1 MRSKAAWIRDMKQQ
15 IRTAGLGL
23 VWALATAMSALPVTA
38 VEAQTVQSAG
48 SQKIVRLV
56 ANDQDILRLPQVPQR
71 LAISDETVADVQ
83 ILSPAAG
90 RRGEV
95 LLVGKRAGKA
105 DLRIWMPGR
114 STPER
119 WTIEV
124 QSQVERQLEQAGR
137 SLSADV
143 SAAGP
148 QALVTGSSPS
158 LLEHQEA
165 VAAARAGSGKDGA
178 VLDLSEVDASGMVQV
193 EVKVVE
199 VSREVMKDIG
209 LSAEAIGGKPWTGGV
224 NLLPRALSGGLNVM
238 YSSRN
243 FSATLNLLEQNGLA
257 RVLAEPT
264 LVAMSGHS
272 ASFLSGGEIP
282 IPSSAGLG
290 TTTVEYKPFGIGLTV
305 TPTVLSRERIA
316 LKVAPEASDLD
327 YSRVVE
333 MPGGGLMPSLRTRR
347 ADTTIELGDG
357 ESYIIS
363 GLVSRQTAAAVKKIP
378 FLGDLPILGS
388 FFRNVQYSQKELELV
403 IVVTPRLIKPIQKGA
418 TIALPGGRQEKLDDA
433 PNAWGYFLLGRHG
446 YEQMPG
452 FSR

>member
-23 VWALATAMSALPVTA
+23 VWALAAAMSALPVTA

-95 LLVGKRAGKA
+95 LLVGTRAGKA

-165 VAAARAGSGKDGA
+165 VAAARAGGGKDGV

>member
-1 MRSKAAWIRDMKQQ
+1 
-15 IRTAGLGL
+15 
-23 VWALATAMSALPVTA
+23 
-38 VEAQTVQSAG
+38 
-48 SQKIVRLV
+48 
-56 ANDQDILRLPQVPQR
+56 
-71 LAISDETVADVQ
+71 
-83 ILSPAAG
+83 
-90 RRGEV
+90 V
-95 LLVGKRAGKA
+95 LLIGKRAGTA
-105 DLRIWMPGR
+105 DLRVWMPGR
-114 STPER
+114 TNPDR

-124 QSQVERQLEQAGR
+124 TSQVQQQLAQAGR
-137 SLSADV
+137 PMSAQVSSAGQQSLI
-143 SAAGP
+143 
-148 QALVTGSSPS
+148 TGSSPS
-158 LLEHQEA
+158 LLDHQDA
-165 VAAARAGSGKDGA
+165 MAAARSGAGPDA
-178 VLDLSEVDASGMVQV
+178 PVLDLSEVSTSGMVQV

-209 LSAEAIGGKPWTGGV
+209 LSANAIGGKPWSGGV
-224 NLLPRALSGGLNVM
+224 NLLPKALTGGLSLGYN
-238 YSSRN
+238 SSN

-282 IPSSAGLG
+282 IPSSGGLG

-305 TPTVLSRERIA
+305 TPTVLSPERIA

-327 YSRVVE
+327 YSNVVQ
-333 MPGGGLMPSLRTRR
+333 MPGGGVMPSLRTRR

-357 ESYIIS
+357 QSYIIS

>member
-23 VWALATAMSALPVTA
+23 VWALAAAMSALPVTA
-38 VEAQTVQSAG
+38 VEAQTGQSAG

-90 RRGEV
+90 QRGEV

-148 QALVTGSSPS
+148 QTLVTGSSPS

>member
-23 VWALATAMSALPVTA
+23 VWALAAAMSALPVTA

-90 RRGEV
+90 QRGEV

-148 QALVTGSSPS
+148 QTLVTGSSPS

>member
-1 MRSKAAWIRDMKQQ
+1 MKQQ

-23 VWALATAMSALPVTA
+23 VWALAAAMSALPVTA

-90 RRGEV
+90 QRGEV

-148 QALVTGSSPS
+148 QTLVTGSSPS

>member
-23 VWALATAMSALPVTA
+23 VWALAAAMSALPVTA

>member
-1 MRSKAAWIRDMKQQ
+1 MKQQ

-23 VWALATAMSALPVTA
+23 VWALAAAMSALPVTA
-38 VEAQTVQSAG
+38 VEAQTGQSAG

-90 RRGEV
+90 QRGEV

-148 QALVTGSSPS
+148 QTLVTGSSPS